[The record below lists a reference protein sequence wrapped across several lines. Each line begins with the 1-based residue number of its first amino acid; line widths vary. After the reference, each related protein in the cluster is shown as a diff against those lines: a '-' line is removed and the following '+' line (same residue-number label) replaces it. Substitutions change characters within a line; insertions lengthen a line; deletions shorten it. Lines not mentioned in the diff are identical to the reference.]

1 MKNENKNHSK
11 KESTKKCKTDET
23 KRMLVHAQNKSVT
36 TRKNI
41 KKRRMVVE

>member
-23 KRMLVHAQNKSVT
+23 KRMLVHAQNKVWLWGKT
-36 TRKNI
+36 L
-41 KKRRMVVE
+41 KKEGW